1 MKSTFMHAYSHSIIN
16 TSVARLPYVIAN
28 PVDISTYMEKTYE
41 KMLQPRAVKMAP
53 PYLVFIVQNTTFK
66 LYTFLAFVSSVD

>member
-28 PVDISTYMEKTYE
+28 PVDISTYKEKTYE
-41 KMLQPRAVKMAP
+41 KMVQPSAVKMAP
-53 PYLVFIVQNTTFK
+53 GNSYLILDLRLGTTM
-66 LYTFLAFVSSVD
+66 

>member
-1 MKSTFMHAYSHSIIN
+1 MNSTFMHAYSHSIIN

-41 KMLQPRAVKMAP
+41 KMVQPSAVKMAP
-53 PYLVFIVQNTTFK
+53 GNSYLILDLRLGTTM
-66 LYTFLAFVSSVD
+66 